1 MKAQKKSK
9 QKGNRSTGLKLRD
22 NWAQLKPVA
31 WFVGVFVMVLL
42 VFYVFWLSK
51 FADTRVQPAI
61 ASLNAGISGFFLN
74 LFGQGTTA
82 SGDIISSAAFS
93 TSVRRG
99 CDAVEAMALFIAAV
113 LAFPA
118 RAKHKGFGVIAG
130 ILVLFAL
137 NIIRIMSLFLTGVY
151 FPSAFELMHVEVW
164 QILFIF
170 FAIGLFFIWLKRTNR
185 TIPDAK

>member
-1 MKAQKKSK
+1 MKPERKLK
-9 QKGNRSTGLKLRD
+9 QKAGRSGGSALRD
-22 NWAQLKPVA
+22 YWFQFKPVA
-31 WFVGVFVMVLL
+31 WFVGIFVLVLI

-61 ASLNAGISGFFLN
+61 ASLNASISAFLLN

-82 SGDIISSAAFS
+82 SGDIISSAVFS

-99 CDAVEAMALFIAAV
+99 CDAVEAMALFTVAV

-118 RAKHKGFGVIAG
+118 RAKYKGYGVLAG
-130 ILVLFAL
+130 ILILFFL

-151 FPSAFELMHVEVW
+151 YPSAFEFMHVEVW

-170 FAIGLFFIWLKRTNR
+170 FAIALFFIWLKRTNR
-185 TIPDAK
+185 SRTDAK